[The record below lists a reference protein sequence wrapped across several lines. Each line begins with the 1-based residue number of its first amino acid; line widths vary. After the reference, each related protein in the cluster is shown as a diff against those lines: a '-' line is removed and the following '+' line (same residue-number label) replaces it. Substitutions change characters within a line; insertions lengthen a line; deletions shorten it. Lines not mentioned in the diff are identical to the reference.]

1 MERDLGM
8 NTDTNSRALSSY
20 LQYSSSYELE
30 ASSYT
35 STMVYDLVLRSCI
48 MMLAQELPY
57 SSCGISMI
65 YILVYSSYNVLL
77 P

>member
-8 NTDTNSRALSSY
+8 NTDINSRALSSY

-30 ASSYT
+30 YSSYT
-35 STMVYDLVLRSCI
+35 SAMIYDLDPRSYI
-48 MMLAQELPY
+48 MMLVYKLVY
-57 SSCGISMI
+57 SSCGTSMI
-65 YILVYSSYNVLL
+65 YILVYSSYDILL

>member
-1 MERDLGM
+1 M
-8 NTDTNSRALSSY
+8 NTDLISRALSSH

-30 ASSYT
+30 FSSYT

-48 MMLAQELPY
+48 MMLAQELSY
-57 SSCGISMI
+57 SSCGISII
-65 YILVYSSYNVLL
+65 YILVYSSYNILL